1 MRNLSMIA
9 LVVGML
15 SGANAAEPLWRANFA
30 AGGNV
35 SSRFRRPPGVD

>member
-1 MRNLSMIA
+1 MRGLSMIA

-30 AGGNV
+30 
-35 SSRFRRPPGVD
+35 S